1 MDWLYVLRAIGALML
16 TLALLALIAFL
27 VRKYGL
33 MGEIIPQ
40 KGNKRRLKLIE
51 QLWLDAGRSRIII
64 IECDGIEQT
73 ILLSPNGATNLN
85 LKTNP
90 IGGEQNA

>member
-1 MDWLYVLRAIGALML
+1 MDFLYVLRAIGALML

-27 VRKYGL
+27 ARKYGL
-33 MGEIIPQ
+33 TGEMVAP
-40 KGNKRRLKLIE
+40 KGTKKRLKLIE
-51 QLWLDAGRSRIII
+51 QLWLDAGRSRIMI

-90 IGGEQNA
+90 IEGGQNV

>member
-1 MDWLYVLRAIGALML
+1 MDFLYVLRAIGALML

-33 MGEIIPQ
+33 TGEIIAQ
-40 KGNKRRLKLIE
+40 KGTKRRLKLIE
-51 QLWLDAGRSRIII
+51 QLWLDAGRSRIMI

-85 LKTNP
+85 IKTNP
-90 IGGEQNA
+90 IESSQNA